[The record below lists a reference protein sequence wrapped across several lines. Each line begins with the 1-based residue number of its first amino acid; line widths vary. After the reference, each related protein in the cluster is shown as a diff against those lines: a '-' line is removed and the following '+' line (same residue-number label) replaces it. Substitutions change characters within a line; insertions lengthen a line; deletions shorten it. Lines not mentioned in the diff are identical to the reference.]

1 MVIIID
7 NFISN
12 FKEALSFVSYF
23 EFIAVILSIIY
34 LFLAIKQN
42 AWGFLAAFISTLI
55 YSIIFFDVSLFM
67 SSLLNAY
74 YLLMAIYSFYSW
86 KKGFKDNE
94 ELKVSSLNIST
105 HFKLI
110 LSLTVLSLIIGYF
123 MDNYTDASFAYLD
136 SFITVFALCT
146 TYLLAKKI
154 LENWIY
160 WIVIDSASVYLYYQ
174 KDLVF
179 TSFLFIIYTILATFA
194 YFSWK
199 KDSL

>member
-1 MVIIID
+1 MEIIIY

-34 LFLAIKQN
+34 LLLAIKQN

-74 YLLMAIYSFYSW
+74 YLLMAIYGFYSW
-86 KKGFKDNE
+86 KKGFKNSE
-94 ELKVSSLNIST
+94 ELKVSSFHLKT
-105 HFKLI
+105 HIKLI
-110 LSLTVLSLIIGYF
+110 LVFTFLAIIIGYF